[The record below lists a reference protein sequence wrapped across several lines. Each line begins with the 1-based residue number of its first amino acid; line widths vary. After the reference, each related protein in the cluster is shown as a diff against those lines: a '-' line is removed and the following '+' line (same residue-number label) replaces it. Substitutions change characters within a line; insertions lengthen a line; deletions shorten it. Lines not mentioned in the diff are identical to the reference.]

1 MKESFV
7 FLADGFEDIEA
18 ITVIDVLRRANIP
31 VKTISIT
38 SSPEVTSAHGVTMH
52 ADTVYNET
60 LFDNADWLICPGGM
74 PGAQNLAEFAPLTRL
89 LKKHADNGGRM
100 AAICA
105 APAVVF
111 GQLGLLEGKPATC
124 YPGFEHLCTGAIME
138 DKPVVSTPDMVLG
151 NGPSNAVL
159 WSLAIVK
166 ATLGEETSRKIAGDM
181 LLYPRSME
189 DIEHIFG

>member
-105 APAVVF
+105 
-111 GQLGLLEGKPATC
+111 
-124 YPGFEHLCTGAIME
+124 
-138 DKPVVSTPDMVLG
+138 
-151 NGPSNAVL
+151 
-159 WSLAIVK
+159 
-166 ATLGEETSRKIAGDM
+166 
-181 LLYPRSME
+181 RSA
-189 DIEHIFG
+189 